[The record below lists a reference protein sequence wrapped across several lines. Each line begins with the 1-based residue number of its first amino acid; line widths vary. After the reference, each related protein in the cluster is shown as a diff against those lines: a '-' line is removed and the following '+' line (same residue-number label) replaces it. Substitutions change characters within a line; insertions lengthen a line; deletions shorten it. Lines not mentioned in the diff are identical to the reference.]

1 MDLSDLALMIHQYH
15 MPLDQRHEYERCKC
29 ATLGCLR
36 HIAIF
41 SSGDPKHVGS
51 AIGDS
56 RDAKRFLHGAS
67 RFPIAV
73 GANQTFRSLPTA
85 ASGHLQC
92 QLGEK

>member
-1 MDLSDLALMIHQYH
+1 
-15 MPLDQRHEYERCKC
+15 MPLDQRHE
-29 ATLGCLR
+29 
-36 HIAIF
+36 